1 MSSRGYFILIA
12 ALLALLVAALIAFAF
27 IAGTNGL
34 QTWMYAAA
42 QLFLL
47 ATAILLTILYR
58 KTVKPMNTLSGGINL
73 IREQDFSTRLRPVG
87 QKDADR
93 IIELFNRMSDQLH
106 NEELRIQ
113 EQNNFLD
120 LLIEASPMG
129 VLIMDID
136 SRISSANPAMNRFLG
151 IQDIRPYR
159 GMRLEDC
166 PLPLLKLL
174 TALQPDEGR
183 ILQTDPLHIYRCTLS
198 SFMDRG
204 FPHPF
209 YMVEPLTEELYE
221 AEKRGYK
228 KVIRVISH
236 EVNNTMAG
244 ITSALY
250 AIQQTSTDSGD
261 EDTAAMLSI
270 LLSRIDRMSRF
281 ITDYASMAR
290 IPDPVCRPTDAS
302 AFLHRVLPFL
312 ESLKGQKRIAFI
324 TEIDDNAGEVSIDQ
338 VLMEQVLTNIVK
350 NAVEAFPEDA
360 RDASDASDAS
370 DARITVTARQGYW
383 CVADNGD
390 PIPEETARN
399 LFTPFFSTK
408 PEGKGIGL
416 IVIHEVLTR
425 SGIRFSLG
433 TGDDGITRFEM
444 FM

>member
-1 MSSRGYFILIA
+1 
-12 ALLALLVAALIAFAF
+12 
-27 IAGTNGL
+27 
-34 QTWMYAAA
+34 MYAAA

-47 ATAILLTILYR
+47 ATAILLIILYR

-113 EQNNFLD
+113 EQNHFLD

-151 IQDIRPYR
+151 IQDIGPYR

-261 EDTAAMLSI
+261 GDTAAMLSI

-350 NAVEAFPEDA
+350 NAVEAFPEEA
-360 RDASDASDAS
+360 RDARDASDAS

-444 FM
+444 YF

>member
-113 EQNNFLD
+113 EQNHFLD

-151 IQDIRPYR
+151 IQDIGPYR

-302 AFLHRVLPFL
+302 AFLHKVLPFL

-360 RDASDASDAS
+360 R

>member
-1 MSSRGYFILIA
+1 MGSRGYFRLIAVLLIVVVAASIGFALMMADEGTGSWIYVAAQVLLIA
-12 ALLALLVAALIAFAF
+12 AVVLLV
-27 IAGTNGL
+27 
-34 QTWMYAAA
+34 
-42 QLFLL
+42 
-47 ATAILLTILYR
+47 ILYQ
-58 KTVKPMNTLSGGINL
+58 KTIKPLNTLSGGIDL
-73 IREQDFSTRLRPVG
+73 IKEQDFSTRLRPVG

-93 IIELFNRMSDQLH
+93 IIELFNRMSDRLH

-113 EQNNFLD
+113 EQNHFLD
-120 LLIEASPMG
+120 QLIAASPAG
-129 VLIMDID
+129 VLIMNIGHRID
-136 SRISSANPAMNRFLG
+136 SSNPALDRMLG
-151 IQDIRPYR
+151 IRSIEPYR
-159 GMRLEDC
+159 GQSLQDS
-166 PLPLLKLL
+166 PLPLLRLL
-174 TALQPDEGR
+174 AGLQPDEGR

-261 EDTAAMLSI
+261 GDTAAMLSI

-290 IPDPVCRPTDAS
+290 IPDPVCRPVDAC
-302 AFLHRVLPFL
+302 AFLRRVLPFL
-312 ESLKGQKRIAFI
+312 ESLRGQKQIAFV
-324 TEIDDNAGEVSIDQ
+324 TEIDEKAGEVPIDQ

-350 NAVEAFPEDA
+350 NAVEAFPDG
-360 RDASDASDAS
+360 SP
-370 DARITVTARQGYW
+370 DARITVTARPGYW
-383 CVADNGD
+383 CVADNGA
-390 PIPEETARN
+390 PIPEETALH

-408 PEGKGIGL
+408 PDGKGIGL
-416 IVIHEVLTR
+416 IVIHEILTR

-433 TGDDGITRFEM
+433 TGEDGITRFEL
-444 FM
+444 FFQTTQ

>member
-113 EQNNFLD
+113 EQNHFLD

-151 IQDIRPYR
+151 IQDIGPYR

-360 RDASDASDAS
+360 SDASDAR

>member
-1 MSSRGYFILIA
+1 MGSRGYFRLIAVLLIVVVAASIGFALMMADEGTGSWIYVAAQVLLIA
-12 ALLALLVAALIAFAF
+12 AVVLLV
-27 IAGTNGL
+27 
-34 QTWMYAAA
+34 
-42 QLFLL
+42 
-47 ATAILLTILYR
+47 ILYQ
-58 KTVKPMNTLSGGINL
+58 KTIKPLNTLSGGIDL
-73 IREQDFSTRLRPVG
+73 IKEQDFSTRLRPVG

-93 IIELFNRMSDQLH
+93 IIELFNRMSDRLH

-113 EQNNFLD
+113 EQNHFLD
-120 LLIEASPMG
+120 QLIAASPAG
-129 VLIMDID
+129 VLIMDIGHRID
-136 SRISSANPAMNRFLG
+136 SSNPALDRMLG
-151 IQDIRPYR
+151 VRSIEPYR
-159 GMRLEDC
+159 GQLLQDS
-166 PLPLLKLL
+166 PLPLLRLL
-174 TALQPDEGR
+174 AGLQPDEGR

-261 EDTAAMLSI
+261 GDTAAMLSI

-290 IPDPVCRPTDAS
+290 IPDPVCRPVDAC
-302 AFLHRVLPFL
+302 AFLRRVLPF
-312 ESLKGQKRIAFI
+312 
-324 TEIDDNAGEVSIDQ
+324 Q

-350 NAVEAFPEDA
+350 NAVEAFPDG
-360 RDASDASDAS
+360 SP
-370 DARITVTARQGYW
+370 DARITVTARPGYW
-383 CVADNGD
+383 CVADNGA
-390 PIPEETARN
+390 PIPEETARH

-408 PEGKGIGL
+408 PDGKGIGL
-416 IVIHEVLTR
+416 IVIHEILTR

-433 TGDDGITRFEM
+433 TGEDGVTRFEM
-444 FM
+444 FFS

>member
-1 MSSRGYFILIA
+1 MGSRGYFRLIAVLLIVVVAASIGFALMMADEGTGSWIYVAAQVLLIA
-12 ALLALLVAALIAFAF
+12 AVVLLV
-27 IAGTNGL
+27 
-34 QTWMYAAA
+34 
-42 QLFLL
+42 
-47 ATAILLTILYR
+47 ILYQ
-58 KTVKPMNTLSGGINL
+58 KTIKPLNTLSGGIDL
-73 IREQDFSTRLRPVG
+73 IKEQDFSTRLRPVG

-93 IIELFNRMSDQLH
+93 IIELFNRMSDRLH

-113 EQNNFLD
+113 EQNHFLD
-120 LLIEASPMG
+120 QLIAASPAG
-129 VLIMDID
+129 VLIMDIGHRID
-136 SRISSANPAMNRFLG
+136 SSNPALDRMLG
-151 IQDIRPYR
+151 VRSIEPYR
-159 GMRLEDC
+159 GQLLQDS
-166 PLPLLKLL
+166 PLPLLRLL
-174 TALQPDEGR
+174 AGLQPDEGR

-261 EDTAAMLSI
+261 GDTAAMLSI

-290 IPDPVCRPTDAS
+290 IPDPVCRPADAC
-302 AFLHRVLPFL
+302 AFLRRVLPFL
-312 ESLKGQKRIAFI
+312 ESLRGQKQIAFV
-324 TEIDDNAGEVSIDQ
+324 TEIDEKAGEVPIDQ

-350 NAVEAFPEDA
+350 NAVEAFPDG
-360 RDASDASDAS
+360 SP
-370 DARITVTARQGYW
+370 DARITVTARPGYW
-383 CVADNGD
+383 CVADNGA
-390 PIPEETARN
+390 PIPEETARH

-408 PEGKGIGL
+408 PDGKGIGL
-416 IVIHEVLTR
+416 IVIHEILTR

-433 TGDDGITRFEM
+433 TGEDGITRFEM
-444 FM
+444 FFKTIQ

>member
-47 ATAILLTILYR
+47 ATAILLIILYR

-113 EQNNFLD
+113 EQNHFLD

-151 IQDIRPYR
+151 IQDIGPYR

-261 EDTAAMLSI
+261 GDTAAMLSI
-270 LLSRIDRMSRF
+270 LLSRIDRMKPFHHRLRLHGQDPRPGMPPYGR
-281 ITDYASMAR
+281 IR
-290 IPDPVCRPTDAS
+290 IPAQSAAVPRKSQGTETDS
-302 AFLHRVLPFL
+302 IHHRDRR
-312 ESLKGQKRIAFI
+312 QC
-324 TEIDDNAGEVSIDQ
+324 GE
-338 VLMEQVLTNIVK
+338 K
-350 NAVEAFPEDA
+350 CP
-360 RDASDASDAS
+360 
-370 DARITVTARQGYW
+370 
-383 CVADNGD
+383 
-390 PIPEETARN
+390 
-399 LFTPFFSTK
+399 ST
-408 PEGKGIGL
+408 
-416 IVIHEVLTR
+416 R
-425 SGIRFSLG
+425 C
-433 TGDDGITRFEM
+433 
-444 FM
+444 